1 MGPHQY
7 HLHQVELLVDIYV
20 DFRSRQMDDLEEF
33 VESFKKQIPG
43 TFGLISVIRK
53 DNSAIFKIHFGFVF
67 DWDTVRPPFPLPNYM
82 LHDQLK
88 RGDETIRP

>member
-1 MGPHQY
+1 LRALLPRDFERMGPHQY

-53 DNSAIFKIHFGFVF
+53 DNSAIFIIHFGFVLRLGHRS
-67 DWDTVRPPFPLPNYM
+67 TSLS
-82 LHDQLK
+82 
-88 RGDETIRP
+88 IA